1 MPSKRALVALGSIL
15 FLLFAVASSVT
26 GTRAVA
32 GRQYNPA
39 ELVDVPVLN
48 YHMVGNLA
56 PPQALSL
63 TPEEFD
69 EQMGYL
75 AENGYHT
82 ISPDQLVGY
91 LKYGR
96 PLPDKPVLITF
107 DDGYRDN
114 YTNAY
119 PILKKYGF
127 TATIFLV
134 TSLVGADDRFLTWEQ
149 VREMHKSGLT
159 FGSHTVH
166 HQALTKLTPEQVQ
179 AELGDSSREIERQ
192 LGHKPRYFAYPT
204 GAYNRQLAE
213 TVRLAGYRAAFT
225 IRYGEVGLESD
236 QYALERIPLFHGG
249 RTFRSFYY
257 RLAAAPILERMGII
271 RN

>member
-1 MPSKRALVALGSIL
+1 MRNKRAWIALCSII
-15 FLLFAVASSVT
+15 FLLFAVASSLT
-26 GTRAVA
+26 GTRATA
-32 GRQYNPA
+32 GRQYNPD

-48 YHMVGNLA
+48 YHKVDNIQHALA
-56 PPQALSL
+56 L
-63 TPEEFD
+63 TPDEFD

-107 DDGYRDN
+107 DDGYLDN

-119 PILKKYGF
+119 PILKKYHF

-134 TSLVGADDRFLTWEQ
+134 TSLVGADERFMTWDQ
-149 VREMHKSGLT
+149 VREMQKSGFT

-179 AELGDSSREIERQ
+179 EELLGSRDEMERR
-192 LGHKPRYFAYPT
+192 LGAKPRYFAYPT

-236 QYALERIPLFHGG
+236 QYALERIALYKSGHS
-249 RTFRSFYY
+249 FRSFFY
-257 RLAAAPILERMGII
+257 RLAAAPVLERMGLI